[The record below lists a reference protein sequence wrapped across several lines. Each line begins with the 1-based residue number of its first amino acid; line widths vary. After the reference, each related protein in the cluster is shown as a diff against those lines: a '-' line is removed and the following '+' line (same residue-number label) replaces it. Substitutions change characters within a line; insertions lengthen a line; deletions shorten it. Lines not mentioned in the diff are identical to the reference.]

1 MLFVAGT
8 TRCRLPVLFWP
19 PVTPLSMSRLTWI
32 QRITL
37 VLFLLVVTNWVMN
50 ATIGYSLLG
59 ADLFTLFFIIFL
71 CLSLITA
78 IRPLMQ
84 RLLWR
89 VRHRLLVTYFLAGVL
104 PLILILAIFGLG
116 FYMFVAAT
124 SNYLSQSALNDRL
137 DLLQTT
143 AKLTARNL
151 VNARGNVSSGAPDQ
165 MILRIGNRIFSKD
178 GPVQDIPAWSKPG
191 FKGVIR
197 RDTSEYLMAAHE
209 EAGTGAQRVEVFAYA
224 PFDNEVLAKFLPNV
238 ASIQILR
245 LPISAN
251 EDADIDFENVHP
263 RLDSSTVSWPP
274 AARGFWDITPRAGWP
289 LTVLDWN
296 SGAKDDHIVGLTVRP
311 SALLRQLLSP
321 LGALARPIVIS
332 FFVIA
337 AVLFAVELMAG
348 ISSLQLARTVTRSVH
363 DLYVGTRKVEAG
375 DFSHRIPV
383 RSKDQLSELANAF
396 NSMTG
401 RVERLIA
408 EVKEKE
414 KLQAELEIARQVQAQ
429 LFPKR
434 IPALRTLELLGFCK
448 PARVVSGDYY
458 DFIPFDS
465 RSTALVIGD
474 ISGKGISAALLMASV
489 QSSLHAQLKMRSN
502 GFVSTAT
509 LVARLNQQ
517 LYESTPPE
525 KYATVYCS
533 FYDDE
538 SGRLSYTNAGHLAPM
553 VVRRGNIVRL
563 ESNGMAVGLFPN
575 LSYEENVIALE
586 PGDLLT
592 AFTDGIT
599 ESENAAG
606 EQFGEM
612 RLADLLVRHC
622 HRPLDEIVRLITEDV
637 RNWVHDVDNQDD
649 TTMLLARRV

>member
-1 MLFVAGT
+1 
-8 TRCRLPVLFWP
+8 
-19 PVTPLSMSRLTWI
+19 
-32 QRITL
+32 
-37 VLFLLVVTNWVMN
+37 
-50 ATIGYSLLG
+50 
-59 ADLFTLFFIIFL
+59 
-71 CLSLITA
+71 
-78 IRPLMQ
+78 
-84 RLLWR
+84 
-89 VRHRLLVTYFLAGVL
+89 
-104 PLILILAIFGLG
+104 
-116 FYMFVAAT
+116 
-124 SNYLSQSALNDRL
+124 
-137 DLLQTT
+137 
-143 AKLTARNL
+143 
-151 VNARGNVSSGAPDQ
+151 
-165 MILRIGNRIFSKD
+165 
-178 GPVQDIPAWSKPG
+178 
-191 FKGVIR
+191 
-197 RDTSEYLMAAHE
+197 
-209 EAGTGAQRVEVFAYA
+209 
-224 PFDNEVLAKFLPNV
+224 
-238 ASIQILR
+238 
-245 LPISAN
+245 
-251 EDADIDFENVHP
+251 
-263 RLDSSTVSWPP
+263 
-274 AARGFWDITPRAGWP
+274 
-289 LTVLDWN
+289 LDWN
-296 SGAKDDHIVGLTVRP
+296 SGAKDDHIVALTVRP

-337 AVLFAVELMAG
+337 AILFAVELMAG

-363 DLYVGTRKVEAG
+363 DLYVGTKKVEAG

-429 LFPKR
+429 FFPKR

-502 GFVSTAT
+502 GLVSTAT

-575 LSYEENVIALE
+575 FSYEENVIALE

-622 HRPLDEIVRLITEDV
+622 DRPLDEIVRLITEDV